1 MNQTGVFRL
10 ARVSGIDVK
19 IHWSLLIIAGLFVF
33 MFATSTFPAMVPGE
47 TGFFYWTL
55 GIVGAV
61 IFFLS
66 VLIHEFSHSFVAQR
80 LGYKVSDI
88 VLFIFGGVSTIE
100 SEPRRAR
107 DEFAIAFVG
116 PASSVVLGGV
126 FWVLALAVSSIPGR
140 LAQGALALFQY
151 MAIINIVLAVFN
163 MIPGF
168 PLDGGRVL
176 RAIIWGVTKNFRSA
190 TRASGIVGQFV
201 AYGFI
206 FLGIVQ
212 TFWLRDFS
220 GLWLAFIGWFLLNAA
235 QQSVTGAAVRDALRG
250 VTVGQLMRPSPPP
263 IQATG
268 TLAHLLSNYVIP
280 YNLRAVPVV
289 DADNR
294 VLGIVTLGD
303 IKDVPQEEW
312 GIVTVGDKMTG
323 PNDLRVVQV
332 TDPLSRAVE
341 QLGSGDIDQIPVVD
355 PHGRL
360 AGMLTRAD
368 LMRYLNS
375 VDQTTRGATP
385 APRQAPGA

>member
-1 MNQTGVFRL
+1 MNETGVFRL

-19 IHWSLLIIAGLFVF
+19 IHWSLLIIVGLFVF
-33 MFATSTFPAMVPGE
+33 MFATSTFPARVPDE
-47 TGFFYWTL
+47 TPFFYWTL
-55 GIVGAV
+55 GIIGSV

-66 VLIHEFSHSFVAQR
+66 VLVHEFSHSLVAQR

-88 VLFIFGGVSTIE
+88 VLFIFGGASNIE

-116 PASSVVLGGV
+116 PASSVVLGAL
-126 FWVLALAVSSIPGR
+126 FWGLALAVSGVTGR
-140 LAQGALALFQY
+140 LALGARAMFEY
-151 MAIINIVLAVFN
+151 MALINVVLAVFN

-176 RAIIWGVTKNFRSA
+176 RSIIWAITKDFRSA
-190 TRASGIVGQFV
+190 TRVSARVGTFV

-212 TFWLRDFS
+212 TFWLGDLS

-235 QQSVTGAAVRDALRG
+235 RQSITGTAVREAVRG

-263 IQATG
+263 IAATG
-268 TLAHLLSNYVIP
+268 TLAHLLSSYILP

-289 DADNR
+289 DPEGR
-294 VLGIVTLGD
+294 LMGIVTLGD

-323 PNDLRVVQV
+323 PEALRVVNV
-332 TDPLSRAVE
+332 SDPLARAVE
-341 QLGSGDIDQIPVVD
+341 QLGDGDFDQLPVVD
-355 PHGRL
+355 AYGRL
-360 AGMLTRAD
+360 AGILTRAD
-368 LMRYLNS
+368 LMRFLSS
-375 VDQTTRGATP
+375 VDRAQ
-385 APRQAPGA
+385 PGAKPAGEAPTA

>member
-1 MNQTGVFRL
+1 MNETGVFRL

-19 IHWSLLIIAGLFVF
+19 IHWSLLIIVGLFVF
-33 MFATSTFPAMVPGE
+33 MFATTTFPARVPDE
-47 TGFFYWTL
+47 TPFFYWTL
-55 GIVGAV
+55 GIIGSI

-66 VLIHEFSHSFVAQR
+66 VLIHEFSHSLVAQR

-88 VLFIFGGVSTIE
+88 VLFIFGGASNIE

-116 PASSVVLGGV
+116 PASSVVLGGL
-126 FWVLALAVSSIPGR
+126 FWLLALAVSGVTGR
-140 LAQGALALFQY
+140 LALGARAMFEY
-151 MAIINIVLAVFN
+151 MALINVVLAVFN

-176 RAIIWGVTKNFRSA
+176 RSIIWAVTKDFRAA
-190 TRASGIVGQFV
+190 TRWAGRVGTFV

-206 FLGIVQ
+206 FLGLVQ
-212 TFWLRDFS
+212 AFWLGDLS

-235 QQSVTGAAVRDALRG
+235 RQSVTGVAVREAVRG

-263 IQATG
+263 IYATG
-268 TLAHLLSNYVIP
+268 TLAHLLSNYILP

-289 DADNR
+289 DPEGR
-294 VLGIVTLGD
+294 LMGIVTLSD

-312 GIVTVGDKMTG
+312 GTVTVGDKMTG
-323 PNDLRVVQV
+323 PEDLRVVNV
-332 TDPLSRAVE
+332 GDPLARAVE
-341 QLGSGDIDQIPVVD
+341 RLGEGDFDQLPVVD
-355 PHGRL
+355 AYGRL

-368 LMRYLNS
+368 LVRFLNS
-375 VDQTTRGATP
+375 VDRPSPGPRP
-385 APRQAPGA
+385 AGEAPTA